1 MAVSQE
7 RAVTPVQ
14 VPGVRGASAEPRRVL
29 VVEPQA
35 STRGLLQFGLVRAGF
50 QVTSVRSAEEAERTL
65 SQGPLPGLVLS
76 ETRLPGLDGVTFC
89 ARLRRSA
96 MAEAPVLLLTTQ
108 PSPAAVSQALA
119 AGADDV
125 LAKPLFVGDLVSLA
139 RLESSRVPGRP
150 TLVASTREVPVAA
163 ALRALLAGTR

>member
-1 MAVSQE
+1 MFPRWGVQARMAVSQE
-7 RAVTPVQ
+7 KTFAPV
-14 VPGVRGASAEPRRVL
+14 PLGRGPAPDARRVL

-50 QVTSVRSAEEAERTL
+50 QVSSVRTAEEAERVL
-65 SQGPLPGLVLS
+65 EQGPTPGLVVS

-96 MAEAPVLLLTTQ
+96 AAEVPVLLLTAQ
-108 PSPAAVSQALA
+108 PSESLIGQALS

-125 LAKPLFVGDLVSLA
+125 LGKPLVGGDLVSLA
-139 RLESSRVPGRP
+139 RLE
-150 TLVASTREVPVAA
+150 AS
-163 ALRALLAGTR
+163 